1 MPLYE
6 YVCPE
11 CDVKFERLGAMTD
24 GQAAECPT
32 CGGQSQRLLS
42 MFAAFSKGSE
52 GEVAS
57 VAGGACACGAGGT
70 CCSSGDF

>member
-1 MPLYE
+1 
-6 YVCPE
+6 
-11 CDVKFERLGAMTD
+11 MTD
-24 GQAAECPT
+24 GHAAECPT
-32 CGGQSQRLLS
+32 CGAQSQRVLS

-57 VAGGACACGAGGT
+57 VAGGGCACRAGGA